1 MKLILLAATMLH
13 LVVPGISY
21 ATEPKKKTD
30 STIFGDVQS
39 NGEHIPF
46 VGIYLEGTSIGTNT
60 DATGHYILTNLPVG
74 EHTLIAKTLGY
85 KTTRK
90 SIDISLRQSQEV
102 NFVLEEEHM
111 TLNQVVV
118 TGTKTV
124 KRQTESPVIVN
135 VLGREALNLVQASNI
150 SEGLR
155 FQPGLRVETDCQT
168 CNYTQLR
175 MNGLGGSYSQIL
187 INGRPIFSPLTGL
200 YGMEQI
206 PANMVERIEIVRGGG
221 SALYGSSAIGGTV
234 NIITQI
240 PKESSYEFSA
250 LTQSTNGQAQDN
262 ILNGNITMLTQKRT
276 AGAAVFVNRRHR
288 EAYDHNGDNFSELP
302 ELRNNSF
309 GANLFYKPTY
319 NQKLEVSLSSLNEYR
334 YGGEMTTKPAYLAQQ
349 SEERTHHVLMG
360 GLDYQLNFNDENSA
374 FIVYF
379 AGQQT
384 DRDHYTGII
393 PDEEAKRIIHV
404 NNPPYGTTE
413 NSTLQGGLQ
422 INHRFQK
429 FLGGKNVFTLGTEY
443 VFDDV
448 FDTIPAYN
456 YEIDQ
461 QTKNVGFFAQSDW
474 EISRNLTFLSG
485 VRADK
490 HNLVDKAILSPRFSV
505 LYRYH
510 TNTQFRI
517 TWGAGFRAPQAFD
530 TDMHIAFAGGGVS
543 RISLD
548 PLLREERSN
557 SFSGSVNYDLPTETF
572 IVGFTLEG
580 FYTHLDNVFYLQPV
594 SADEFGSLYEKRN
607 GQGATVNG
615 GILELRGNYN
625 RKIQLE
631 AGITIQSS
639 LYDDPVENIQGLEPM
654 RRFLR
659 SPNEYGYFTLSFTPD
674 KKFSASL
681 SSVYTGKMQLAHL
694 AGAPEQL
701 TDAYKTSP
709 SFTELNAKLSYT
721 FNLPSVDSGLE
732 LFCGI
737 KNITNTYQSDFDSG
751 KNRDSNYV
759 YGPGN
764 PRSVYVGLKL
774 KSF

>member
-1 MKLILLAATMLH
+1 MKLILIAATMLH
-13 LVVPGISY
+13 LGIPVLSF
-21 ATEPKKKTD
+21 ANEPKKKTD

-46 VGIYLEGTSIGTNT
+46 VGIYLDGTSIGTTT

-74 EHTLIAKTLGY
+74 EHTLTAKTLGY
-85 KTTRK
+85 QTAKK
-90 SIDISLRQSQEV
+90 SITISLGQSQEV

-118 TGTKTV
+118 TGTKTF
-124 KRQTESPVIVN
+124 KRQTDSPVIVN
-135 VLGREALNLVQASNI
+135 VLGKDALNHVQACNI

-206 PANMVERIEIVRGGG
+206 PANMVERIEVVRGGG

-240 PKESSYEFSA
+240 PKESSYEFST
-250 LTQSTNGQAQDN
+250 LTQSTNGQAKDD
-262 ILNGNITMLTQKRT
+262 IVMGNITMLTQKRT

-309 GANLFYKPTY
+309 GANLFFKPTY
-319 NQKLEVSLSSLNEYR
+319 NQKLEVNFSSLNEYR
-334 YGGEMTTKPAYLAQQ
+334 YGGEMTDKPAYLARQ

-360 GLDYQLNFNDENSA
+360 GLDYQLNFNDDNSA
-374 FIVYF
+374 FIAYF

-384 DRDHYTGII
+384 DRNHYTGIL
-393 PDEEAKRIIHV
+393 PDDEAQRNIHV
-404 NNPPYGTTE
+404 NNPPFGITE

-422 INHRFQK
+422 INHRFDN
-429 FLGGKNVFTLGTEY
+429 FLGGRNVFTLGAEY
-443 VFDDV
+443 VLDDV

-461 QTKNVGFFAQSDW
+461 QTTNAGFFAQSDW
-474 EISRNLTFLSG
+474 EITPTLTFLSG

-490 HNLVDKAILSPRFSV
+490 HNLVDKVILSPRFSV

-510 TNTQFRI
+510 TNTQLRI
-517 TWGAGFRAPQAFD
+517 TWGTGFRAPQAFD

-548 PLLREERSN
+548 PQLTEERSN
-557 SFSGSVNYDLPTETF
+557 SFSGSVNYDRPSETF

-580 FYTHLDNVFYLQPV
+580 FYTHLDDVFYLQPI
-594 SADEFGSLYEKRN
+594 SADEFGSRFEKRN
-607 GQGATVNG
+607 GQGATVQG
-615 GILELRGNYN
+615 GTLELRGNYN
-625 RKIQLE
+625 RKVQLE
-631 AGITIQSS
+631 AGITVQSS
-639 LYDDPVENIQGLEPM
+639 RFDEPVENIQGLEPM
-654 RRFLR
+654 REFLR
-659 SPNEYGYFTLSFTPD
+659 SPNEYGYLTLSFTPD
-674 KKFSASL
+674 KKFNVSL
-681 SSVYTGKMQLAHL
+681 SSVYTGEMTLAHL
-694 AGAPEQL
+694 AGAPEQP
-701 TDAYKTSP
+701 TDQYKISP
-709 SFTELNAKLSYT
+709 SFTEFNAKLSYT

-732 LFCGI
+732 LFGGV
-737 KNITNTYQSDFDSG
+737 KNLTNAYQSDFDTG

-759 YGPGN
+759 YGPGM
-764 PRSVYVGLKL
+764 PRSFYLGLKL